1 MYAIHI
7 RQMLPMPG
15 RLDINDVAM
24 ELSKTQVGV
33 LQHIYAP
40 RSNEFGH
47 SGVLYVTGPSAKE
60 AGVAVLAAV
69 RKVLTGSRM
78 RADLVTSVDPGSTG
92 LCDGTIRVA
101 AFDAS

>member
-7 RQMLPMPG
+7 RQVLPMAG
-15 RLDINDVAM
+15 QLDINDVGM
-24 ELSKTQVGV
+24 ELSKAQTSV
-33 LQHIYAP
+33 LEHIYAP

-47 SGVLYVTGPSAKE
+47 TGVVYVTGPSAKE
-60 AGVAVLAAV
+60 AGAAVLAAV

-78 RADLVTSVDPGSTG
+78 WADLVTSVDPRSIG